1 MKGNAILSAQELSQS
16 YYEQLLV
23 GDRLA
28 TRNMIESAL
37 HQGIPP
43 RDLLTDLVWPTMEQL
58 QSMYRE
64 DRITITQLNLATRLN
79 RSITD
84 QLTCLLPREANNG
97 KTVLILCGDDEP
109 EELGGQIC
117 ADLFESRGYTVRF
130 AGGGVPNDEVLKL
143 IGEVRPH
150 ILVLFGTLPSGMP
163 AVRKL
168 IDYLREV
175 NSCPDMQ
182 VMCCGGIYKRA
193 EGLAEE
199 IGADLYAPDAA
210 SAVEVANEQRERRAI
225 FDKQTVG
232 PPRRIRKAQA
242 RKAGAPAATTA

>member
-1 MKGNAILSAQELSQS
+1 MSQFIQINSSGLNSTSWELERRQGGPRLYLVAAAEGLGAAQPMRRASPMKGNTILSAQQLSQP

-28 TRNMIESAL
+28 TRNLIETAL
-37 HQGIPP
+37 HQGITP
-43 RDLLTDLVWPTMEQL
+43 RDLLTDLVWPTMEIL
-58 QSMYRE
+58 QGMYRE

-143 IGEVRPH
+143 IGEVR
-150 ILVLFGTLPSGMP
+150 
-163 AVRKL
+163 
-168 IDYLREV
+168 
-175 NSCPDMQ
+175 
-182 VMCCGGIYKRA
+182 
-193 EGLAEE
+193 
-199 IGADLYAPDAA
+199 
-210 SAVEVANEQRERRAI
+210 
-225 FDKQTVG
+225 
-232 PPRRIRKAQA
+232 
-242 RKAGAPAATTA
+242 